1 MAMKSGG
8 KSRTVSQ
15 VGWVLRRELEV
26 DVVMSRRAVG
36 EAAEAA
42 QRRLQG
48 LCACCQRSFRAER
61 LVRGMCDTCREH
73 AHCAKCEQTFQVT
86 KDSFGRVCGSCWR
99 ELSSDAHL
107 ATRLEQGSR
116 DSVAKELN
124 RLAFGRVSAC
134 ATAATTTTATT
145 NKADGKTPAEPVVN
159 KSSTRALTTS
169 ERARRFELA
178 RAAMR

>member
-8 KSRTVSQ
+8 KGRTVSQ

-73 AHCAKCEQTFQVT
+73 AHCAKCEQSFQVT
-86 KDSFGRVCGSCWR
+86 KDSFGRVCDTCWR
-99 ELSSDAHL
+99 ELSSDAYL
-107 ATRLEQGSR
+107 AARLEQGSR

-124 RLAFGRVSAC
+124 RLAFGRVSSC
-134 ATAATTTTATT
+134 AVATTS
-145 NKADGKTPAEPVVN
+145 KPDGKTPAEPVVN
-159 KSSTRALTTS
+159 KTSTRALTTS